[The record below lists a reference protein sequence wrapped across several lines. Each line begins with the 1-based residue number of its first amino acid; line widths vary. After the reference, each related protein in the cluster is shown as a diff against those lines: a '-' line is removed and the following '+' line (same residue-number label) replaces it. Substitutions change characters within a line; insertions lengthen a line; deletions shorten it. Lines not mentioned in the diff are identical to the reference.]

1 MASRYMKNEQI
12 VFREEGEG
20 AFLFDPVNGNLKYL
34 NRSAKEIYLMIDG
47 PKVFSRLLG
56 SVISIYPDSDR
67 NEIEK
72 DLDVFLS
79 DLANNRF
86 IFVIDG
92 ETNR

>member
-47 PKVFSRLLG
+47 SREFARLLG
-56 SVISIYPDSDR
+56 SVTCIYPDSDR
-67 NEIEK
+67 DEIEK
-72 DLDVFLS
+72 DLDAFLS
-79 DLANNRF
+79 DLADNRF

-92 ETNR
+92 ETE